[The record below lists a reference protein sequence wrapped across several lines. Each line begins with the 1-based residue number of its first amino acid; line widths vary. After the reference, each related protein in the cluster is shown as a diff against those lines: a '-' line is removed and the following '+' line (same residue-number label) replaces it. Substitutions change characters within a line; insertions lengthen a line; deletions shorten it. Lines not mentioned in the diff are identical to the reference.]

1 MKLSTKG
8 RYGLKAMVDLATEY
22 DSGAR
27 LSIAQLAERQGVSAA
42 YLEQLIA
49 SLKKAGLVESGVDA
63 KFVTALRGVQGGYVL
78 ARSPELISVGEVLRV
93 LEGSTAIVD
102 CVGTTGTDCSN
113 VCSCSARPLWL
124 KLQRR
129 IDDVLNTTSVRD
141 LADDYITQ
149 MERNQDN
156 K

>member
-49 SLKKAGLVESGVDA
+49 SLKKAGLV
-63 KFVTALRGVQGGYVL
+63 TALRGVQGGCACPFAGAY
-78 ARSPELISVGEVLRV
+78 
-93 LEGSTAIVD
+93 
-102 CVGTTGTDCSN
+102 
-113 VCSCSARPLWL
+113 
-124 KLQRR
+124 QRR
-129 IDDVLNTTSVRD
+129 RGAESS
-141 LADDYITQ
+141 
-149 MERNQDN
+149 
-156 K
+156 